1 MQSKTKL
8 LIYFTVA
15 ALCLCAAL
23 LAIGQ
28 GTKIRSEKDAD
39 EAGRDHPVER
49 QQWFREGRTVKGA
62 HAASLLQR
70 AFISKMQL
78 HAAQRNQA
86 RAAVAALPSWQNL
99 GPDPLTSDP
108 TGFQSYGPVT
118 GRTTSIAIDQN
129 DTSGNTVYI
138 GGAYGGVW
146 KANNATAAPGA
157 VSWIPLTDGQPTL
170 AAGAIALKP
179 DTSGAST
186 VILVGTGE
194 PDDSGDSYY
203 GLGILRSAD
212 GGASWQ
218 VIGSDTLGHGFR
230 GLGFSRIAFNTTAG
244 NTSQVVA
251 AASNMTNGPRLGA
264 TGNAVPWLYY
274 STDAGQTWTLSSV
287 SDDSANSTLPT
298 SASDVVFNPADN
310 KFYALLRRHGLYS
323 SADGGKTWQRLAS
336 QPGPGLS
343 AAACPYFINVNCPL
357 FRGHIAVQPNTG
369 ELFVAYMAFD
379 SSNNEALQG
388 VFRSADGGASW
399 SADLGQAGY
408 VNCGDTSGCGASQS
422 VYNFYLTAV
431 PHGPG
436 TDLYM
441 GGINIYR
448 CSLAPGAT
456 SCAWANLTHVYGC
469 NPIAA
474 AAHVHPDQHGMA
486 FLATNPQLMYFVNDG
501 GIYRSSNGAAVDGTC
516 NAANAG
522 SWQNLNGSMG
532 AMTEFISLAQDPV
545 DSSIVLGGTQ
555 DNGSPALHAGN
566 WSSVNTGDG
575 GYSEIDPT
583 DRNIWYTSN
592 FFLSVQRCTLGTNCD
607 APTFTDVISNQKA
620 AGDNS
625 SFYPPYMLDPRDSHK
640 IIAGTCRVWRGAADG
655 SGWPGANALS
665 LNWSEN
671 SNAPCSAGDTM
682 ISALAAGGPPAPS
695 GASSVIYA
703 GRADGT
709 IYVSTAAESGPASF
723 VDRSA
728 TLFSNG
734 YKISGIAVDANDPSG
749 NTAVAT
755 VMGFGVGHV
764 WRTTNAGQSWTDISG
779 NLPDAPADSVLVDS
793 ADPAHIF
800 AGTDVGI
807 FETHNSGAAWTE
819 AGAGL
824 PNIPTTRLLLF
835 DGPGTR
841 RLRASTYGRGVW
853 ELSLPA
859 VPFFSLQVAPGASP
873 SASVAAGQPATY
885 NLALAS
891 INGFTGTV
899 SFSCSAAGG
908 TCSISPVSASLTN
921 ASAVMPVT
929 VTVSTGAHASAR
941 PLHFRG
947 WPVVFAAL
955 FGGVL
960 AGAARKS
967 KALMLL
973 ALFAVAGTTA
983 CGGGNGGGTSGKQLQ
998 PNTPVLSASTVIV
1011 TASSGNVTRSV
1022 SLGLT
1027 VQ

>member
-8 LIYFTVA
+8 VFFFTVA

-23 LAIGQ
+23 LGIAQ
-28 GTKIRSEKDAD
+28 GTKIRIEKDAD
-39 EAGRDHPVER
+39 EADRDHPVQR

-62 HAASLLQR
+62 HAADLLQR

-78 HAAQRNQA
+78 RAVGRNQA
-86 RAAVAALPSWQNL
+86 RGAAAAIPAWQNL
-99 GPDPLTSDP
+99 GPNPLTSDP

-129 DTSGNTVYI
+129 DASGNTVYI

-146 KANNATAAPGA
+146 RTNNATAAPGA
-157 VSWIPLTDGQPTL
+157 VSWMPLTDDQPTL
-170 AAGAIALKP
+170 AVGAIALKP
-179 DTSGAST
+179 DTTGAST

-218 VIGSDTLGHGFR
+218 VIGSDTLGHSFR
-230 GLGFSRIAFNTTAG
+230 GLGFSKIAFNTAAG
-244 NTSQVVA
+244 NSNQVVA

-274 STDAGQTWTLSSV
+274 STDGGQTWTLSSV
-287 SDDSANSTLPT
+287 SDDGIHSTLPT
-298 SASDVVFNPADN
+298 SASDVVFNPADG

-323 SADGGKTWQRLAS
+323 SADGGKNWQRLAN
-336 QPGPGLS
+336 QPGSGL
-343 AAACPYFINVNCPL
+343 AATACPSFINVNCPL

-388 VFRSADGGASW
+388 VFRSGDGGASW
-399 SADLGQAGY
+399 SGDLGQSGY
-408 VNCGDTSGCGASQS
+408 VNCGDSSGCGASQS

-431 PHGPG
+431 PGGSG

-448 CSLAPGAT
+448 CSLAPDAT

-469 NPIAA
+469 NPIAT

-486 FLATNPQLMYFVNDG
+486 FLGANPQLMYFVNDG
-501 GIYRSSNGAAVDGTC
+501 GVYRSNNGAATDGTC
-516 NAANAG
+516 NAGNAN

-532 AMTEFISLAQDPV
+532 AMTEFISLSQDPV

-555 DNGSPALHAGN
+555 DNGSPAFHAGS

-583 DRNIWYTSN
+583 DRNLWYTSN

-607 APTFTDVISNQKA
+607 TPTFADVINNQKA

-655 SGWPGANALS
+655 SGWPGTNALS

-671 SNAPCSAGDTM
+671 SGAACSTGDTM

-703 GRADGT
+703 GRADGS

-723 VDRSA
+723 VNRSA

-734 YKISGIAVDANDPSG
+734 FKISGIAVDGNDPSG

-764 WRTTNAGQSWTDISG
+764 WRTTNAGQSWINING

-807 FETHNSGAAWTE
+807 FETHNTGATWTE
-819 AGAGL
+819 AGVGL
-824 PNIPTTRLLLF
+824 PDIPTTRLLLF

-841 RLRASTYGRGVW
+841 RLRASTYGRGIW
-853 ELSLPA
+853 EMSLPA
-859 VPFFSLQVAPGASP
+859 VPFFSLQVAPGASS
-873 SASVAAGQPATY
+873 SASVTAGQPATY
-885 NLALAS
+885 NLALMS
-891 INGFTGTV
+891 INGFAGNI
-899 SFSCSAAGG
+899 SLSCSATGE
-908 TCSISPVSASLTN
+908 TCSISPGSASLSNT
-921 ASAVMPVT
+921 SANVPVT
-929 VTVSTGAHASAR
+929 VTVSTSAHGSAR
-941 PLHFRG
+941 TLPFRG
-947 WPVVFAAL
+947 WPVVFAGL
-955 FGGVL
+955 FAGVL
-960 AGAARKS
+960 VSTSRKS
-967 KALMLL
+967 KTIVLL
-973 ALFAVAGTTA
+973 ALFVVVGITA
-983 CGGGNGGGTSGKQLQ
+983 CGGGGGGTSSKQFQ
-998 PNTPVLSASTVIV
+998 ANNPTVPASTVIV
-1011 TASSGNVTRSV
+1011 TATNGNVTRNV
-1022 SLGLT
+1022 SLSLT